1 MYIAAIDIG
10 SNALRLLIKNT
21 DHPCLQDNIDTL
33 HEDEYYQRVPLKSG
47 IDTFT
52 YGAIQPKTAAMLTFA
67 MCHFAVKMKEYGVS
81 KYRACATSA
90 YRDAA
95 NSSDVICRV
104 KQISGLTVD
113 IISGEEEARLTRRSF
128 RTPQEIKDDAFLFV
142 DVGGGS
148 TETSLMEKGKPI
160 FTRSFQVGSMR
171 YVCDTQSREE
181 EAALDEAMENILR
194 EYGSVHYVGVG
205 GCVKTVRS
213 ILNWSDKPSFINV
226 SDMNTLYHELL
237 QLTPRQISRKY
248 SVPLE
253 RADIITPASSIFLRI
268 ANIIKATEIAVPDIG
283 VRNGIIAELYHGL
296 SK

>member
-21 DHPCLQDNIDTL
+21 DYPCLLDNIDTL
-33 HEDEYYQRVPLKSG
+33 HEDEFYQRVPLKSG

-67 MCHFAVKMKEYGVS
+67 MCHFAVKMEEYGVS

-128 RTPQEIKDDAFLFV
+128 HTPQELKDDAFLFV

-148 TETSLMEKGKPI
+148 TETSLMKKGKPM

-171 YVCDTQSREE
+171 YVCNTQSREE
-181 EAALDEAMENILR
+181 EAALDEAMENVLR

-205 GCVKTVRS
+205 GCVKMVRS
-213 ILNWSDKPSFINV
+213 ILNRSDKPSFINV
-226 SDMNTLYHELL
+226 SDMNTLYHELQ
-237 QLTPRQISRKY
+237 QLTPKQISSKY

-268 ANIIKATEIAVPDIG
+268 AHITKATEIAVPDIG

-296 SK
+296 RK